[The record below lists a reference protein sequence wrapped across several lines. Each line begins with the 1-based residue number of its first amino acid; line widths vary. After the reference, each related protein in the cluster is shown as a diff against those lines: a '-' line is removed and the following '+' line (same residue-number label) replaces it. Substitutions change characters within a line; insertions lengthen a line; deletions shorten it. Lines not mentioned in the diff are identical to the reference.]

1 MAAVKK
7 STSAG
12 PKPSAGPRILGD
24 LGITDAELAAFLP
37 PDAPRFLRGV
47 FWCQFEHAG
56 SLDDIAAHFAL
67 RFKVARSVDLK
78 FPPDG
83 PEAGIEVDTLTLV
96 PTGRYVAYM
105 FYAMRGERYGGD
117 GCFQLEAAFQ
127 AMGTAWGSNRAV
139 YERFKA
145 VELRALGVTSFDERT
160 E

>member
-1 MAAVKK
+1 MAKAKATK
-7 STSAG
+7 SSG

-24 LGITDAELAAFLP
+24 LGLTDGELAAFLP

-47 FWCQFEHAG
+47 FWCQFERAG
-56 SLDDIAAHFAL
+56 SLDDIAAHFAP
-67 RFKVARSVDLK
+67 RFDVKRVVDRK

-83 PEAGIEVDTLTLV
+83 PEDGFDV
-96 PTGRYVAYM
+96 PTIVLLPKEKYVAYS
-105 FYAMRGERYGGD
+105 FYAMRGESYGGE
-117 GCFQLEAAFQ
+117 GCFQLEATFH

-145 VELRALGVTSFDERT
+145 VELRALGVTSVLERT